1 MNFAKVNCKETP
13 ADLQFK
19 GNLFSPFPNHEMNGL
34 WHVERIDICMFAM
47 CVLDKIELGI

>member
-19 GNLFSPFPNHEMNGL
+19 GNLFSASPNHDMMALTCGENRYL
-34 WHVERIDICMFAM
+34 YVCNVCFR
-47 CVLDKIELGI
+47 